1 MNTCTKCGVKYSEGL
16 NICPVC
22 GNKLDENAKT
32 DIFALNSTRYPLKKL
47 KSPPLEPIHIYTVT
61 ALLAVIIAG
70 ALNAFFFTDTMWA
83 ISVALIAVFGGI
95 TVITVTALISFT
107 SKVLFETLSAVLFV
121 YLMTFVFGSTHW
133 YTAYALPI
141 IFMLGTATQFSLM
154 LFTHKRYRLHY
165 ISTSLMALLGGIPL
179 LVAYLTHSNMI
190 ASFACIG
197 VSAIVIIISLSLGGK
212 NLVAE
217 IKGRFSA

>member
-1 MNTCTKCGVKYSEGL
+1 MNVCTNCGVKYNANL

-32 DIFALNSTRYPLKKL
+32 DIFALNSASYPLKKL
-47 KSPPLEPIHIYTVT
+47 KNPPLEPIHIYTIT
-61 ALLAVIIAG
+61 ALLAVIAAG
-70 ALNAFFFTDTMWA
+70 ALNAFFFTDYMWS

-95 TVITVTALISFT
+95 TVLNVTARINFT
-107 SKVLFETLSAVLFV
+107 AKVLYETVSAVIVV

-133 YTAYALPI
+133 YTAYALPT

-154 LFTHKRYRLHY
+154 LFTHKRFRLHY

-179 LVAYLTHSNMI
+179 IVAYCTHSNLI
-190 ASFACIG
+190 ASFASLG
-197 VSAIVIIISLSLGGK
+197 VSAIVIIVSLSLGGK

-217 IKGRFSA
+217 LKGRFNA